1 MLENGVISVR
11 QFQIFVFVFTIGSS
25 VLYIPSALAA
35 EAKQDA
41 WIAAG
46 FGVVI
51 GLLVVKLITSV
62 AKLYPNLNF
71 AQYTEV
77 ILGKWLGK
85 LVNLAFFFNFY
96 MISAFVLRDVGD
108 FVITLLMPETP
119 LQAIL
124 IIFIV
129 VVIMGIRLGLETLA
143 RAAEIF
149 YPGLI
154 IMMLILLIALTP
166 EFEFS
171 NIQPL
176 FESGVKTIVRSSLPF
191 IAVPFFQFSV
201 FLMIIPYVQK
211 KKGAE
216 KKFFSGALKAGI
228 LLIIFTVVSILVLG
242 VDITARQF
250 YPTFTLSEKINI
262 GNILQRLEAVVAGIW
277 LISIFFKLAIC
288 FYASVLSLAH
298 TLKLK
303 DYKVLTFPLGMI
315 LVVLSIVVY
324 PNIVYTGEFIKWM
337 FFYFG
342 TMGLV
347 IPITVL
353 GVSKLRSGITRE

>member
-11 QFQIFVFVFTIGSS
+11 QFQIFVFIFTIGSS
-25 VLYIPSALAA
+25 ILYIPSSLAA

-41 WIAAG
+41 WIPAG

-51 GLLVVKLITSV
+51 GLLVVKLITSL

-77 ILGKWLGK
+77 ILGKWIGK

-96 MISAFVLRDVGD
+96 MICAFVLRDVGD

-129 VVIMGIRLGLETLA
+129 VVILGIRLGLETLA

-149 YPGLI
+149 YPWLI
-154 IMMLILLIALTP
+154 FMMLILLIALTP
-166 EFEFS
+166 EVKFT

-176 FESGVKTIVRSSLPF
+176 FESEVKTIVRASLPF

-201 FLMIIPYVQK
+201 FLMIIPYVQQ
-211 KKGAE
+211 KKGVE

-242 VDITARQF
+242 VNITARQF

-262 GNILQRLEAVVAGIW
+262 GNFLQRLEAVIASIW
-277 LISIFFKLAIC
+277 FISIFFKLAIC
-288 FYASVLSLAH
+288 FYASILSLAH

-303 DYKVLTFPLGMI
+303 DYKVLTFPLGII

-324 PNIVYTGEFIKWM
+324 PNIVYTSDFIKWM

-347 IPITVL
+347 IPITLL
-353 GVSKLRSGITRE
+353 GVSKLRRSITRQ